1 MGQRLIIEF
10 RSAGKFQVGTYQ
22 HWSGYTR
29 SALETLSKIY
39 SELCVHNKII
49 SALEAIG
56 MREYPNGDRNTGLY
70 TFSEEQFEKDLVPYA
85 DMFLT
90 VDLDE
95 MTFDCDSCFSLH
107 CQDDDEEVD
116 RTNTTVL
123 GCQTIANLEDAGVIL
138 SEVCAGY
145 DTIFEFPDS
154 NDAFEEI

>member
-1 MGQRLIIEF
+1 MNIDKIKIRE
-10 RSAGKFQVGTYQ
+10 
-22 HWSGYTR
+22 SGYCCDF
-29 SALETLSKIY
+29 Y
-39 SELCVHNKII
+39 V
-49 SALEAIG
+49 
-56 MREYPNGDRNTGLY
+56 NGKK
-70 TFSEEQFEKDLVPYA
+70 FYA
-85 DMFLT
+85 DVCYTWTCQPECMIFKY
-90 VDLDE
+90 VEGDE

-123 GCQTIANLEDAGVIL
+123 GCQTIANLEDAGLIL